1 MGSLRPGPRDA
12 GDVQLGG
19 SHASWGGEC
28 VLGGLVCYDYG
39 LDEGSVQN
47 VAAALFVG
55 LVVAWAVAIFASYAS
70 RRGARSD
77 MGYYFSAGCLLGLVC
92 VQWYY
97 VFLAANH
104 APPSVMPA
112 HTRRYDCERSR
123 KGGKRSTVD
132 RLNPPGGTVNPC
144 FCHPYARC
152 VDHATGRVYH
162 AGDGTPAAVPC
173 TADGSAYCQEL
184 DGRFVP
190 HWIHYCLGTQP
201 TDRDCRHGR
210 GAACSAR
217 DPCTPCEVEGRRA
230 GPPRGLLLG
239 LHGRRPGQVP
249 FHAGR
254 RALLQGWAR
263 RRQAVR
269 DVLHGAAP
277 GHRRLARLGG
287 ARRRGERLPDGQAV
301 AYVRHRSGGHRS
313 QEDARRDVRARGR
326 RGAGPGGGP
335 AGAGRVRDGPV
346 DARRRDG
353 AAAPARA
360 DQDRARVVRGPH
372 GPDRSQPGNATAAIA
387 ACAGA
392 PATPAPAPSPEPTP
406 GPRDL
411 DRDRWQA
418 QPYILRELI
427 VVPTNGRRRVSPT
440 SAGVG
445 SATLD
450 RMVNL
455 DTSRGRNARREG
467 KRRPAG
473 AHVSTSHSISPWRS
487 DRRAR
492 ASRPGVRAAPRRR
505 LGDAAVG
512 RAEHGRAAT

>member
-132 RLNPPGGTVNPC
+132 RLNPAGGTVNPC
-144 FCHPYARC
+144 FCHPYAKC
-152 VDHATGRVYH
+152 VDVATNRVYH

-173 TADGSAYCQEL
+173 PADGSAYCQEL

-190 HWIHYCLGTQP
+190 HWIHERGTQP

-210 GAACSAR
+210 GAACTER
-217 DPCTPCEVEGRRA
+217 DPCTPCEAEDAALDPHAGYCSVCTADDRGKCLFTQGVGPYCKDGHGGVRPCETCCTAPRQVIVDSHVWVGRA
-230 GPPRGLLLG
+230 GEESVFRTYKRCAYAVHPKWRPSFCKKTPEVTCERAGGVPAAMIAVNQQSQDECETVRSTRVVATEPWPPRGPDHYRIVLASSEVLMDLTR
-239 LHGRRPGQVP
+239 HG
-249 FHAGR
+249 
-254 RALLQGWAR
+254 
-263 RRQAVR
+263 
-269 DVLHGAAP
+269 
-277 GHRRLARLGG
+277 
-287 ARRRGERLPDGQAV
+287 
-301 AYVRHRSGGHRS
+301 
-313 QEDARRDVRARGR
+313 
-326 RGAGPGGGP
+326 
-335 AGAGRVRDGPV
+335 
-346 DARRRDG
+346 
-353 AAAPARA
+353 
-360 DQDRARVVRGPH
+360 
-372 GPDRSQPGNATAAIA
+372 PGNATAVFS
-387 ACAGA
+387 ACVGGL

-406 GPRDL
+406 ALGDL
-411 DRDRWQA
+411 D
-418 QPYILRELI
+418 
-427 VVPTNGRRRVSPT
+427 T
-440 SAGVG
+440 
-445 SATLD
+445 
-450 RMVNL
+450 
-455 DTSRGRNARREG
+455 
-467 KRRPAG
+467 
-473 AHVSTSHSISPWRS
+473 
-487 DRRAR
+487 
-492 ASRPGVRAAPRRR
+492 
-505 LGDAAVG
+505 
-512 RAEHGRAAT
+512 